1 MQVSKIAFALAIP
14 LACVSC
20 GGGDSGTATPTPSAT
35 VAPTPSPSPTPTP
48 TPTPAPKPVTGVT
61 QSQDIATFTSP
72 WALKIMPDGRFLVTT
87 KSSPGGLYI
96 VAADGAKTAVA
107 NLPDSIGLLDVVL
120 SPDFATSRVIVFSYI
135 VRDLS
140 APRVGRGKDDSSVF
154 PERLTVARARLVESA
169 SGAQLQDVK
178 EIFRQ
183 VPTIVALSGS
193 GEFGGRI
200 VYTFDNQYLILS
212 SGDRQELDKD
222 FLFRTDNNIGKMIR
236 LFADG
241 GVPTDN
247 PYSSTAGARPE
258 IWTIG
263 HRNPYGLVFTPDTR
277 LWSSEMGPK
286 GGDELNIIL
295 PGKNYG
301 WPAVSNGDNYDGS
314 PIPDHAPGDGYFAP
328 VISWTPVIAP
338 AGMIYYNGDEF
349 GDWRGSLLLTGLQS
363 KGIVRVVTS
372 GDNAQEVQRIDLGD
386 RIRDIAQGPGG
397 SLYFITDGTTGR
409 LRRITPIF

>member
-1 MQVSKIAFALAIP
+1 
-14 LACVSC
+14 
-20 GGGDSGTATPTPSAT
+20 
-35 VAPTPSPSPTPTP
+35 
-48 TPTPAPKPVTGVT
+48 
-61 QSQDIATFTSP
+61 
-72 WALKIMPDGRFLVTT
+72 
-87 KSSPGGLYI
+87 
-96 VAADGAKTAVA
+96 
-107 NLPDSIGLLDVVL
+107 
-120 SPDFATSRVIVFSYI
+120 VFSYI

-140 APRVGRGKDDSSVF
+140 APRVGRGKEDPSVF

-183 VPTIVALSGS
+183 VPTIVALNGS
-193 GEFGGRI
+193 GEFGGRV
-200 VYTFDNQYLILS
+200 VYTFDNKYLILS

-241 GVPTDN
+241 NVPTDN